1 MIRIHL
7 ATDPGDRRQLMKQ
20 ILLCLDL
27 SDTRLAIA
35 QWLQRHDYAL
45 VEGTI
50 ESAQFDLCLID
61 RPSLDR
67 NRASILDRKQSAF
80 ELLPVL
86 LVSDQ
91 IESIDLQ
98 GVDEVIKLPIDWIE
112 LQVRLM
118 NLLRSRQYL
127 QVFQAAERDRV
138 DAEYE
143 SVFAA
148 LQGNDLGLQRLVES
162 SIIGFFVADLRGRI
176 LDANDAFLAMI
187 GYTRSELRSGQV
199 HWDAIT
205 PPEYEERDRQIIEE
219 LRTTGAFREYE
230 KEYFHKNGDR
240 VALQIGGAM
249 LDEVAETVICFVL
262 DISDRKRMEND
273 RQQAFQQAQ
282 EVNSLRSRFVSLV
295 SHEFRNPLNV
305 ISGTTQLLER
315 YPDWSPDRQADCF
328 RRIKE
333 AIARMLELLDDMLI
347 VSRAEAGKLDFSP
360 APVAIELFCDHLI
373 EEFKLGSGHEHRL
386 IFAVQGECGQPILD
400 EKLLRLI
407 LSNLIANAIKYSPIG
422 STVTLELLGQPQ
434 AIAFRIRDSGIGIP
448 IEDQPR
454 LFEAFFRAQNV
465 GATPGTGLGLAIAKQ
480 AIDLHG
486 GSIAVESGV
495 NQGTTFIVQLPIAT
509 TPD

>member
-1 MIRIHL
+1 
-7 ATDPGDRRQLMKQ
+7 MKQ
-20 ILLCLDL
+20 ILLCLEP

-35 QWLQRHDYAL
+35 QWLQRHDYTL
-45 VEGTI
+45 VEGAI
-50 ESAQFDLCLID
+50 EAVQFDLCLID
-61 RPSLDR
+61 RSNLNRDR
-67 NRASILDRKQSAF
+67 TAILDRKQSAF

-86 LVSDQ
+86 LVCDQ
-91 IESIDLQ
+91 LESIDLQ
-98 GVDEVIKLPIDWIE
+98 GVDDVIKLPIDWIE
-112 LQVRLM
+112 LQVRIV

-127 QVFQAAERDRV
+127 QAFQVAERDRV

-162 SIIGFFVADLRGRI
+162 SVIGFMIADFQGRI
-176 LDANDAFLAMI
+176 LDANDAFLNLV
-187 GYTRSELRSGQV
+187 GYARSELQAGQV
-199 HWDAIT
+199 RWDAMT

-219 LRTTGAFREYE
+219 LRATSVFREYE
-230 KEYFHKNGDR
+230 KELICKNGDR
-240 VALQIGGAM
+240 VVIQTGGAM
-249 LDEVAETVICFVL
+249 LSEAEETVICFVL
-262 DISDRKRMEND
+262 DMSDRKRMEND
-273 RQQAFQQAQ
+273 RQQALQQAQ
-282 EVNSLRSRFVSLV
+282 EVNLLRSRFVSLV

-315 YPDWSPDRQADCF
+315 YPDWSHERQADCF

-347 VSRAEAGKLDFSP
+347 VSRAEAGKLDFAP
-360 APVAIELFCDHLI
+360 APVAIESFCDHLI

-386 IFAVQGECGQPILD
+386 IFTVQGECGQPVLD

-422 STVTLELLGQPQ
+422 STVTLELLGQPE
-434 AIAFRIRDSGIGIP
+434 AIEFHIRDSGIGIP

-486 GSIAVESGV
+486 GSIAVESGA
-495 NQGTTFIVQLPIAT
+495 NQGTTFIVRLPITAT
-509 TPD
+509 LN